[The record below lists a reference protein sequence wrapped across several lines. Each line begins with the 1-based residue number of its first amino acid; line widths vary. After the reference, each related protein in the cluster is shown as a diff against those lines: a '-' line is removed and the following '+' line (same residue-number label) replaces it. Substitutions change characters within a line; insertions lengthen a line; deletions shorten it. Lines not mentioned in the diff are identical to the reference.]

1 MKMLGADL
9 NRANVRQRSQ
19 AGRSLSYI
27 ESWHAIAEANRIF
40 GFDGWNTETVD
51 IRAVMERERK
61 VGAKQLPGWGVTYVA
76 RVRVSVYAGERGWIA
91 REGVGSGHGIDVDL
105 GQAHE
110 SAIKEAESDAR
121 KRALM
126 TFGNQFGLALYDKE
140 QRNVSDNPEAGE
152 EPAQPSPPAKPT
164 TSQKAAAAVKQPMS
178 ARTEPVLDEIPHME
192 PKEAPTQQPTE
203 QSNSGA
209 DVQKPHRTRSI
220 ADAIPAVPPL
230 APKPAKKPE
239 PDAAQ
244 SAVVVAPLIQWL
256 QSKVMALQRRPADAA
271 KIAGQYEEWKQ
282 DARGAWPEL
291 APLDRRRLE
300 QERARLD
307 AELKKAGGKA
317 ATAAAH
323 DPETGEIME
332 AAE

>member
-1 MKMLGADL
+1 MSFSFHQNKMLDADL

-51 IRAVMERERK
+51 IRAVSERERMIK
-61 VGAKQLPGWGVTYVA
+61 NDKGWGVTYVA

-91 REGVGSGHGIDVDL
+91 REGVGSGHGIDRDL

-140 QRNVSDNPEAGE
+140 QRNVSDNPE
-152 EPAQPSPPAKPT
+152 PSEDAPQTAT
-164 TSQKAAAAVKQPMS
+164 VKQPMGVVIKD
-178 ARTEPVLDEIPHME
+178 AIPE
-192 PKEAPTQQPTE
+192 PKKQEAPTSKAANITNKPAAASVPAAPSRIAAAIPEVAPSPPKHELTWEERERANMSKRDADKLLKALEVIQDAIGISRPEVLKPQYE
-203 QSNSGA
+203 KWLK
-209 DVQKPHRTRSI
+209 DVQKQDKRLVPGDRERINLAI
-220 ADAIPAVPPL
+220 AAF
-230 APKPAKKPE
+230 K
-239 PDAAQ
+239 
-244 SAVVVAPLIQWL
+244 
-256 QSKVMALQRRPADAA
+256 DAA
-271 KIAGQYEEWKQ
+271 K
-282 DARGAWPEL
+282 
-291 APLDRRRLE
+291 
-300 QERARLD
+300 
-307 AELKKAGGKA
+307 AE
-317 ATAAAH
+317 TQPH
-323 DPETGEIME
+323 DPETGELLE